1 MTASTLDTLSA
12 MDELRDAGFDERQ
25 ARAIIGTLR
34 GADQGSDTPD
44 EQATSECGRT
54 ERFTAVWIGG
64 FIGFFVGVAVMAIYC
79 SMLI

>member
-25 ARAIIGTLR
+25 ARAIIGALR
-34 GADQGSDTPD
+34 GAAQGSATPD

-54 ERFTAVWIGG
+54 EWFAVAWTGG
-64 FIGFFVGVAVMAIYC
+64 CVGFSVGVAIMTAFG
-79 SMLI
+79 SMLR